1 MDDRPQYAAP
11 TTASPARFAVCL
23 VLTGVGAGVGGAALT
38 LLLHAVQHAAFGYTE
53 DTFLIGVEHAS
64 AERRV
69 VVMSFAGLVAGG
81 GWWAL
86 RRYGPPIPRIPDAL
100 GSRKV
105 RLPVVWVTLD
115 AALQIIVVALGA
127 SLGREGA
134 PRQFGAA
141 VGAWLS
147 QRTGLSLQQRKIVLA
162 SGAGAGLAAVYN
174 VPIGGALFTLE
185 VLLVTIALPAVV
197 SAFVASSLATVIAW
211 AVLPNRPAYVVFPVS
226 TTGTVLVWALLAAPL
241 MGATGLLF
249 VRLTG
254 WAGKHRPTGWRLPI
268 STFVVFTAIGLLA
281 VPYPQLLGNGKGPAQ
296 LAFDGTLPWS
306 TLVALLLLK
315 PIVTAACLRSGA
327 TGGRL
332 TPAVATGALLGAV
345 TGKAWLLLWPGSR
358 IEEFAIVAAAGFLAV
373 TLSAPVTAVAL
384 IIEFTDTG
392 VALLIPMI
400 IAVILSTVTARAIDK
415 SLATRNIRTSVRI

>member
-1 MDDRPQYAAP
+1 LDDRPQYAAP

-23 VLTGVGAGVGGAALT
+23 VLTGAGAGVGGAALT

-53 DTFLIGVEHAS
+53 DTFLIGVQHAS

-69 VVMSFAGLVAGG
+69 IVMSFAGLVAGG

-86 RRYGPPIPRIPDAL
+86 RRYGAPIPRIPDAL
-100 GSRKV
+100 NSRKV
-105 RLPVVWVTLD
+105 RLPLVWVTLD

-141 VGAWLS
+141 IGAWLS
-147 QRTGLSLQQRKIVLA
+147 NRSGLSLQQRKIVLA

-185 VLLVTIALPAVV
+185 VLLVSIALPAVV
-197 SAFVASSLATVIAW
+197 SAFVASSLATLIAW

-226 TTGTVLVWALLAAPL
+226 TTGTVLVWALVAAPL
-241 MGATGLLF
+241 MGATGVIF
-249 VRLTG
+249 VRLTR
-254 WAGKHRPTGWRLPI
+254 WAGNHRPTGWRLPI

-358 IEEFAIVAAAGFLAV
+358 IAEFAIVAAAGFLAV
-373 TLSAPVTAVAL
+373 TLSAPITAIAL
-384 IIEFTDTG
+384 IVEFTDTG
-392 VALLIPMI
+392 ADLLVPMVL
-400 IAVILSTVTARAIDK
+400 AVVISTVTARAIDK
-415 SLATRNIRTSVRI
+415 SMSTRNIRTSVRI